1 MRRRI
6 QKHNSMQTTIA
17 NQSPSVMK
25 PYLTYA
31 LTVALILLLASSP
44 AVTRLSVTHT
54 LTVYDLLVMRC
65 GIGGLIFFPY
75 FLMQLKRTP
84 PKLLGIGFLLA
95 CCQGWG
101 MHFATILGLQFA
113 PAAHASALGPGF
125 IPVWVAMWGWLFYR
139 NRPSKVQA
147 TGLVLISLG
156 AIVLLMN
163 SSGAS
168 FDGRTLLGDLFFL
181 LASTLGAIYL
191 VYIQKHQVPPLQGAS
206 LVAVYSGLV
215 FVPWFLLA
223 PVESRILQAPASEL
237 VLQIFYQGIG
247 VGVLFVVMLNYV
259 VVRMG
264 SQRFS
269 IIGACVPILAL
280 AFGRMIAGDGIAP
293 WECVAIGLISVG
305 VLYGAFFKGNIWRG
319 GEPVAEGTL
328 APINTRKN

>member
-1 MRRRI
+1 
-6 QKHNSMQTTIA
+6 MQPTIA
-17 NQSPSVMK
+17 NQNSAEMK
-25 PYLTYA
+25 PYVTYA
-31 LTVALILLLASSP
+31 FTIILILLLASSP
-44 AVTRLSVTHT
+44 AVTRLSVTQT

-65 GIGGLIFFPY
+65 GIGGLILLPY
-75 FLMQLKRTP
+75 FLINLKHTP
-84 PKLLGIGFLLA
+84 PKLLWIGFLLA
-95 CCQGWG
+95 FCQGWG
-101 MHFATILGLQFA
+101 MHFTTILGLQFA

-139 NRPSKVQA
+139 HRPSKIQG

-163 SSGAS
+163 SRGAS
-168 FDGRTLLGDLFFL
+168 FDGRTLLGDFFFL

-191 VYIQKHQVPPLQGAS
+191 VYIQKHKVPPLQGAS

-223 PVESRILQAPASEL
+223 PVESKILQAPASEL
-237 VLQIFYQGIG
+237 VLQILYQG
-247 VGVLFVVMLNYV
+247 VGVGALFVVMLNYV

-280 AFGRMIAGDGIAP
+280 MFGRVIAGDGISIG
-293 WECVAIGLISVG
+293 ECVAIALISTG
-305 VLYGAFFKGNIWRG
+305 VLYGAFFGKSVLKPATVNS
-319 GEPVAEGTL
+319 
-328 APINTRKN
+328 